1 MYGLKADIYKNGGGI
16 EFGGIYN
23 LPVVA
28 NFYVEPGL
36 KLYYNT
42 FSTLSDIANAL
53 EVSGIS
59 IKKFGMRVPVMAG
72 YHFDFTRDLR
82 VYLFTGPELEI
93 GFTAD
98 GKVKSGRVSE
108 SENLYGEHGGMNRVD
123 VLWGFGAGISYS
135 HYYFGISGSVGM
147 CNMLDDSDTKF
158 HENRVSFSLGYN
170 F

>member
-1 MYGLKADIYKNGGGI
+1 
-16 EFGGIYN
+16 
-23 LPVVA
+23 
-28 NFYVEPGL
+28 
-36 KLYYNT
+36 
-42 FSTLSDIANAL
+42 
-53 EVSGIS
+53 
-59 IKKFGMRVPVMAG
+59 MRVPVMAG

-147 CNMLDDSDTKF
+147 CNMFDDSDTKF